1 MIVFFFMS
9 SSSSSSSF
17 SKITLDERT
26 KDMSVQDW
34 WEDYVKQIEV
44 RAQTLVDEAVDDLC
58 MAHKEEAEAIRTKQ
72 HERQL
77 IRERETSSISIDSK
91 APAPKRGKKKGTET
105 TTSNSVATD
114 IIDPSQFFDIDITV
128 LASGDPEHVTG
139 KPIRLS
145 PYEKTSSSSSSSSFS
160 SSSSSTVAGS
170 SPYMMK
176 MCRIGRSNA
185 TQFQAPNGLSL
196 YFDSSVSLWHG
207 KITCIQGR
215 VFFTDL
221 ESSNGSYLNGERLTS
236 HIPVEIT
243 TGSRLTLGD
252 VELQIALI
260 KVKH

>member
-1 MIVFFFMS
+1 MS
-9 SSSSSSSF
+9 SS

-26 KDMSVQDW
+26 KDMSVQEW

-58 MAHKEEAEAIRTKQ
+58 MAHKEEAEVIRTKQ

-77 IRERETSSISIDSK
+77 IRERESNSTSIDSK
-91 APAPKRGKKKGTET
+91 APAPKRGKKKATDTTT
-105 TTSNSVATD
+105 TTSTSLATD
-114 IIDPSQFFDIDITV
+114 ISLVDPTQIFDIDITV

-145 PYEKTSSSSSSSSFS
+145 PYEKTSSSSSS